1 MKDSVDILGRNY
13 QFVTKAQAE
22 TFEDYRVQSFLGNID
37 ANTCER
43 KCYEYYFDSENL
55 NYAIHG
61 LIKRYMH
68 NDTGVFWIINHN
80 KQTITYDGI
89 RSMRIAAILKY
100 IADEDCPCLIS
111 KEEFDSINKRYSKY
125 FYPTPE
131 KIDKKIIGYTLKKDK
146 YELMSAVNLVVG
158 WKPLEGYSMNI
169 IFLDKH
175 GHAIKKLTDAGLL
188 SIWFDPVYEEEFREI
203 EIGEPKCI
211 IKVYKTKIVA
221 DNKEFSINS
230 ISDMH
235 KTFYDMY
242 LKPDKNNSA
251 WDTTYQVQVLEF
263 KLGCTKFKTEDLQKI
278 IRTSKELIH
287 GL

>member
-1 MKDSVDILGRNY
+1 MENKVEIFGRNY
-13 QFVTKAQAE
+13 QFITKAQAE
-22 TFEDYRVQSFLGNID
+22 AFEDYRVQSFLGNID

-43 KCYEYYFDSENL
+43 KCYEYFFGVDYENS

-131 KIDKKIIGYTLKKDK
+131 KIDKKVIGYTLRKDK
-146 YELMSAVNLVVG
+146 YELMATVNTLAG
-158 WKPLEGYSMNI
+158 WRLEETYSI
-169 IFLDKH
+169 HKIPHDSYV
-175 GHAIKKLTDAGLL
+175 IKKLTDAGVLD
-188 SIWFDPVYEEEFREI
+188 IWFEPLYEEAFKTI
-203 EIGEPKCI
+203 EIGKSNCT
-211 IKVYKTKIVA
+211 IKIYKNKIVIGTEEYSI
-221 DNKEFSINS
+221 DSINN
-230 ISDMH
+230 MH

-242 LKPDKNNSA
+242 LKPDIENPFN
-251 WDTTYQVQVLEF
+251 QNHQIQILEF
-263 KLGCTKFKTEDLQKI
+263 KVGCQQFKIEDLQKI
-278 IRTSKELIH
+278 IRTSKELIQ